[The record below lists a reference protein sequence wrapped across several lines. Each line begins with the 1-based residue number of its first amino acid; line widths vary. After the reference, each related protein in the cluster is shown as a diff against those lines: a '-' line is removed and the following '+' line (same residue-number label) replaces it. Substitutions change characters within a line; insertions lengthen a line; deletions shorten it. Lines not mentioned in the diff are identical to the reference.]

1 MAKNNPIDDD
11 LLVDVQEVYSK
22 TEHFIDRNQK
32 SLTYGIGGVVV
43 VVLGVLA
50 YQSFVVRPAIE
61 EAETE
66 AWRAESYFAADSLS
80 LAAYGDGIS
89 LGLDGVAEKYAAQAA
104 GERANYELGVYHRDM
119 GEYADAIERFEQATG
134 LGDGVV
140 SVLAQGGIGDCHVE
154 LGDYESAAR
163 AFLSAASAGASG
175 SAGDVLA
182 PMFLYKAALAH
193 MELGNTKEAANLLE
207 EIVSDYPSSQQF
219 STAQVLHASLVG

>member
-1 MAKNNPIDDD
+1 MAKKNPIDDD

-32 SLTYGIGGVVV
+32 PLTFGIGGVVV

-66 AWRAESYFAADSLS
+66 AWRAESYFAIDSLS
-80 LAAYGDGIS
+80 LAAYGDGIAM
-89 LGLDGVAEKYAAQAA
+89 GLDGVAEKYASQAA
-104 GERANYELGVYHRDM
+104 GERANYELGIYHRDM
-119 GEYADAIERFEQATG
+119 GEYADAIERFEAATG

-154 LGDYESAAR
+154 LGDYEAAAR
-163 AFLSAASAGASG
+163 AFLAAASAGASD
-175 SAGDVLA
+175 SAGEVLA

-193 MELGNTKEAANLLE
+193 LELGNTSEAANLLE
-207 EIVSDYPSSQQF
+207 EIVSDYPESQQF